1 MDRYIVIGL
10 GVFGRNLALKLI
22 ERGAEVVAVD
32 SKMELIEQISDKVTY
47 AACLDATDEKSLQG
61 LNLGEFEAAA
71 VCIGEDFEA
80 NLLTCVLLKQ
90 NGVPRVVTR
99 ASNPTH
105 VKILKAVGIDQII
118 TPEVEAAERL
128 ANSLIHARL
137 LDLTVIGD
145 TTAIAKVAAPPAFV
159 GKTIESLKLRTK
171 YGVNVIAIHKMTS
184 KDGKDTR
191 EETKNANP
199 SAETIIEASDI
210 LVVIGDSANL
220 RKL

>member
-10 GVFGRNLALKLI
+10 GVFGRNLALKLMD
-22 ERGAEVVAVD
+22 RGAEVVVVD
-32 SKMELIEQISDKVTY
+32 SRMEFIEQMSEKVTY
-47 AACLDATDEKSLQG
+47 AACLDSTDEKSLKG
-61 LNLGEFEAAA
+61 LNLGEFDAGA

-90 NGVPRVVTR
+90 NGVAKVVTR

-128 ANSLIHARL
+128 ANSLIHSRL
-137 LDLTVIGD
+137 IDLTVIGD
-145 TTAIAKVAAPPAFV
+145 TTAVAKVAAPPAFV
-159 GKTIESLKLRTK
+159 GRTIENLKLRAK
-171 YGVNVIAIHKMTS
+171 FGVNLIAIHRMTC
-184 KDGKDTR
+184 KDGKEPC

-199 SAETIIEASDI
+199 SADTVIEENDI
-210 LVVIGDSANL
+210 LVVIGDAANL